1 MMTLNLA
8 DASTEYFKDKDLK
21 KDDVITY
28 MSWVKKQPHLPKI
41 NELQAILFLQSCYYR
56 NEAAKAAIDNFF
68 TIKTHCPEFFRDRNA
83 TVKTV
88 KAALDVCVFATLPKK
103 TPEGYTIFFM
113 KIMDTNPNKFIL
125 ADILKCLDM
134 TCLLHLHQKGTSSGH
149 VIIFDMTGAVL
160 GHMARLGPLTIKK
173 FLYYLQEAM
182 PVRLKGLHF
191 FNIVPFMDK
200 IFALMRPFMKK
211 ELMSKFYM
219 HNSVND
225 LVNFIPRDCLPSD
238 YRGTS
243 DSASVLQEQMKIKM
257 RHNIPFFAWE
267 EKQTVDE
274 TVRPGKPKSVNE
286 IFGVEGTFKKLELD

>member
-8 DASTEYFKDKDLK
+8 DVSTEYFKDKDLK
-21 KDDVITY
+21 KDDVITF
-28 MSWVKKQPHLPKI
+28 MSWVNKQPHLPEI

-149 VIIFDMTGAVL
+149 VIIFDMAGAVL

>member
-1 MMTLNLA
+1 
-8 DASTEYFKDKDLK
+8 
-21 KDDVITY
+21 
-28 MSWVKKQPHLPKI
+28 
-41 NELQAILFLQSCYYR
+41 
-56 NEAAKAAIDNFF
+56 
-68 TIKTHCPEFFRDRNA
+68 
-83 TVKTV
+83 VKTV

-113 KIMDTNPNKFIL
+113 EIMDTNPNKFIL

>member
-8 DASTEYFKDKDLK
+8 DVSTEYFKDKDLK
-21 KDDVITY
+21 KDDVITF
-28 MSWVKKQPHLPKI
+28 MSWVNKQPHLPEI

-83 TVKTV
+83 MVKTV

-113 KIMDTNPNKFIL
+113 KIMDNNPNKFIL

-238 YRGTS
+238 YSGTS

-257 RHNIPFFAWE
+257 RDNIPFFAWE

-274 TVRPGKPKSVNE
+274 TVRPGKPKSVND

>member
-1 MMTLNLA
+1 MTLKLA
-8 DASTEYFKDKDLK
+8 DVSTEYLKDKDLK
-21 KDDVITY
+21 KDDVITF
-28 MSWVKKQPHLPKI
+28 MTWVNKQPHLPEI

-68 TIKTHCPEFFRDRNA
+68 TVKTHCPEFFRERNA

-113 KIMDTNPNKFIL
+113 KLVDTSPNKFIF
-125 ADILKCLDM
+125 ADVLKCLDM
-134 TCLLHLHQKGTSSGH
+134 TCLLHLHQQGTSSGH
-149 VIIFDMTGAVL
+149 VIVIDMAGVVL

-257 RHNIPFFAWE
+257 RDNIPFFAWE

>member
-1 MMTLNLA
+1 MTLNLA
-8 DASTEYFKDKDLK
+8 DVSTEYFKDKDLK
-21 KDDVITY
+21 KDDVITF